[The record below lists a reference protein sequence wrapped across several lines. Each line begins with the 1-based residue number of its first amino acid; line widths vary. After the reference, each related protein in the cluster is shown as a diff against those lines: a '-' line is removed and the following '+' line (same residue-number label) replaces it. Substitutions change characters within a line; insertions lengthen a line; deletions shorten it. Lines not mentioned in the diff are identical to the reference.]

1 MNSIPAHNPLAY
13 LAKDNVMTKDTA
25 MMADLNPKLKITPTA
40 IPEVL
45 IVEPKVFGDNR
56 GWFTESFNAHDF
68 AKATG
73 LNVQFV
79 QDNHS
84 FSRQWTLRGMHY
96 QLKYTQGKL
105 VRVTAGSV
113 FDAVVDLRKDS
124 STFGQWVGEILSA
137 ENHKQIWVPPGFAHG
152 FLVLSETAEFLY
164 KTTDYYDPQTEAC
177 LSWCDPTVNIN
188 WPIPL
193 GKQALLNAK
202 DAAGLSWAQSPKF

>member
-1 MNSIPAHNPLAY
+1 LAY
-13 LAKDNVMTKDTA
+13 PTKDNTKDTA
-25 MMADLNPKLKITPTA
+25 MTADSNLKLQVTPTA

-45 IVEPKVFGDNR
+45 IIEPKVFGDNR
-56 GWFTESFNAHDF
+56 GWFTESFNAIAF
-68 AKATG
+68 ANSTG

-96 QLKYTQGKL
+96 QLKHTQGKL

-113 FDAVVDLRKDS
+113 FDVGVDMRKDS
-124 STFGQWVGEILSA
+124 STFGKWVGVELSA
-137 ENHKQIWVPPGFAHG
+137 ENHKQLWVPPGFAHG

-164 KTTDYYDPQTEAC
+164 KTTDYYVPSSEAC
-177 LSWCDPTVNIN
+177 LSWCDSTIGIE

-202 DAAGLSWAQSPKF
+202 DAVGLAWNQAPKF

>member
-1 MNSIPAHNPLAY
+1 MNSIPARNLLAY
-13 LAKDNVMTKDTA
+13 PAKGKVMT
-25 MMADLNPKLKITPTA
+25 ADLNPKLKITPTA

-56 GWFTESFNAHDF
+56 GWFTESFNAQEF
-68 AKATG
+68 AKASN
-73 LNVQFV
+73 LNIEFV

-96 QLKYTQGKL
+96 QLKHTQGKL

-124 STFGQWVGEILSA
+124 STFGQWAGEILSA
-137 ENHKQIWVPPGFAHG
+137 ENHKQLWVPPGFAHG

-164 KTTDYYDPQTEAC
+164 KTTDYYDPQSEAC
-177 LSWCDPTVNIN
+177 LSWCDPTVNID

-202 DAAGLSWAQSPKF
+202 DAAGLAWDRAPKF